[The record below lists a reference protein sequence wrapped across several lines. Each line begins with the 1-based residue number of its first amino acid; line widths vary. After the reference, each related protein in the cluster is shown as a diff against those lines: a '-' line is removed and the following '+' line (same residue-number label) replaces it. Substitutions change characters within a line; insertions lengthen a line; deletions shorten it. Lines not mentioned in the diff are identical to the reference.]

1 MDRWDNF
8 YIDLDFS
15 RDDDLGNEILD
26 LVEKSKEKDDECI
39 SFLPENHIND

>member
-1 MDRWDNF
+1 MDRLDDF

-15 RDDDLGNEILD
+15 RDDDLGNEILN

-39 SFLPENHIND
+39 SFLQENHIDD